1 MKHSVKNY
9 MQCLYRT
16 TLAPNDNHRCDE
28 PGGPLDCSEIDRD
41 LDFHQP
47 VVKPVKCP
55 PNSPELAYADADDTN
70 ELPEF
75 SEDDD
80 DWRL

>member
-9 MQCLYRT
+9 MTKLYRT
-16 TLAPNDNHRCDE
+16 NLAPNTNRVTDE
-28 PGGPLDCSEIDRD
+28 PGGPLDCSEVDRD

-47 VVKPVKCP
+47 VVKPVTCP
-55 PNSPELAYADADDTN
+55 PNSPELAYAEGPN